1 MKHSWMSVVFRVETG
16 LVGLLMVAAFGM
28 FAWRHRKN
36 KFLFFGWAGVAVL
49 YCLLCGLFLVDS
61 FRW

>member
-1 MKHSWMSVVFRVETG
+1 MKQSWASVAFRIETG

-36 KFLFFGWAGVAVL
+36 KFLLFGWAGLAVV
-49 YCLLCGLFLVDS
+49 YCLLYALFLVDS
-61 FRW
+61 FPW